1 MTGNPE
7 QLSSMLE
14 RMNALRQEAMK
25 KKAEQPKT
33 FTTAMPK
40 VEEEDEVRDL
50 FCRRASVLKGL
61 ISVDKRI
68 KTATFENYDVTLEG
82 QKKAVDVCQR
92 FADRFGKRYQDGK
105 NVEIGLFLVGDYG
118 TGKSHLASAVL
129 NRMDQLGYPGLYID
143 AVDLFDYINS
153 KNLPLPLPEIIQ
165 KLSQIAVLVIDEL
178 GVQSWSKA
186 EQKRLQQI
194 FDTRTKFKLPTI
206 LCTNLAQNELA
217 ECCGGRVL
225 SRIAENTYTVKFE
238 WEDHRR
244 KNAPSRRPVEEVF

>member
-1 MTGNPE
+1 MTGDEPKSLDDL
-7 QLSSMLE
+7 LSKVNE
-14 RMNALRQEAMK
+14 LR
-25 KKAEQPKT
+25 KKASREDELPKT
-33 FTTAMPK
+33 FTALRPK
-40 VEEEDEVRDL
+40 TDDEEEAKDL
-50 FCRRASVLKGL
+50 FCRRAVVLKGL

-68 KTATFENYDVTLEG
+68 KSATFENYDAKLDG
-82 QKKAVDVCQR
+82 QKKAVKICKL
-92 FADRFGKRYQDGK
+92 FADRFGQRYQNGK

-194 FDTRTKFKLPTI
+194 FDTRIKFRLPTI
-206 LCTNLAQNELA
+206 LCTNLSQAELA
-217 ECCGGRVL
+217 DCCGGRVL

-244 KNAPSRRPVEEVF
+244 ANSPSRKPVDEVF